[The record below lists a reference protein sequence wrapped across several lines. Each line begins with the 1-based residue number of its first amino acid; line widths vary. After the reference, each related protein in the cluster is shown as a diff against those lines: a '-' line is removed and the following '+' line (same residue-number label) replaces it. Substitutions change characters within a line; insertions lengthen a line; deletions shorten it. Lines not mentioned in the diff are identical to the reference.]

1 MELAIVI
8 IKPDGVKRN
17 LIGEIIRRF
26 EKRELKVVTIK
37 MMKASKK
44 LISKHYPGSMA
55 VGLGKKAERGGTK
68 VDDYEKM
75 GKNILEW
82 LRTYLTEGPVV
93 PMILEGKNVGE
104 KVREIVGY
112 TDPPVAKKG
121 TIRGDLGIDSIKK
134 ANEEKRAARNLIHVC
149 DPENFE
155 KELTIPRNDTQP
167 ITLEIPIEYVELILD
182 QLRISLDDFNE
193 C

>member
-1 MELAIVI
+1 MERTIVI

-17 LIGEIIRRF
+17 LIGEIIKRF
-26 EKRELKVVTIK
+26 ESEGLKVVAIK
-37 MMKASKK
+37 MVTASKR
-44 LISKHYPGSMA
+44 LISKHYPESMA
-55 VGLGKKAERGGTK
+55 IGLGKKAERGGTR
-68 VDDYEKM
+68 VDNYEKM
-75 GKNILEW
+75 GKNVLEW

-93 PMILEGKNVGE
+93 PMILEGKDTRR

-134 ANEEKRAARNLIHVC
+134 ANREKRATRNLVHVC

-155 KELTIPRNDTQP
+155 KELKLWFKPDETPK
-167 ITLEIPIEYVELILD
+167 E
-182 QLRISLDDFNE
+182 
-193 C
+193 